1 MKIAKVLGAL
11 IASVALAQSAVGQ
24 AYPSKPLRVV
34 VPYQAGQG
42 TDVAARLLAEHLGK
56 ALGQPIVVEN
66 RAGAGGNIGASE
78 AARAPADGYTL
89 VMGTNGT
96 HVLNQFLYASMPFDP
111 EKDFEPIGLISTFP
125 MVVFANPS
133 VPYNSVADLLAD
145 AKARPDAVDIALPST
160 TARLV
165 LELLREKSATRIR
178 DVPYKGSGTA
188 MTDIIGGQVQIG
200 IDTASAVRAF
210 VASGK
215 VKALGVTSL
224 QASPLLPQVKP
235 IAAQGLEGFQVV
247 AWNAL
252 YAPRGTPPAVLQKLS
267 TELARIMAQ
276 PDVRQRL
283 LELGH
288 EPAGGTPKEL
298 ADFARSERL
307 KWGPLVKNAGLK
319 AD

>member
-1 MKIAKVLGAL
+1 
-11 IASVALAQSAVGQ
+11 VGQ
-24 AYPSKPLRVV
+24 AYPSKPLRVI

>member
-1 MKIAKVLGAL
+1 
-11 IASVALAQSAVGQ
+11 
-24 AYPSKPLRVV
+24 
-34 VPYQAGQG
+34 
-42 TDVAARLLAEHLGK
+42 
-56 ALGQPIVVEN
+56 
-66 RAGAGGNIGASE
+66 
-78 AARAPADGYTL
+78 
-89 VMGTNGT
+89 
-96 HVLNQFLYASMPFDP
+96 VLNQFLYASMPFDP

-298 ADFARSERL
+298 AEFARSERL

>member
-1 MKIAKVLGAL
+1 
-11 IASVALAQSAVGQ
+11 
-24 AYPSKPLRVV
+24 
-34 VPYQAGQG
+34 
-42 TDVAARLLAEHLGK
+42 VAARLLAEHLGK

-96 HVLNQFLYASMPFDP
+96 HVLNQFLYPSMPFDP